1 MASRAI
7 LRRRRSFIH
16 NYLNGS
22 TSSILSLH
30 SSARAIGTQSPSPS
44 NCSNGISP
52 YKDDSFKLSPDL
64 RQYVY
69 RFASSGLRDG
79 FSRSN
84 APIGVRWLS
93 SQSAAAAAKSVGPE
107 NEGNDEVVAKKR
119 KEASPEECD
128 QAVEGLTT
136 AKAKAKAKRSQESP
150 RDVQSVLRRVWNMFL
165 GIGPALRAV
174 ASMSRSDS
182 FTLIPLLLN
191 HKRYLFLF
199 AIAMQL

>member
-7 LRRRRSFIH
+7 LRRRKSFVH
-16 NYLNGS
+16 NYFNGS
-22 TSSILSLH
+22 ASSILSFH
-30 SSARAIGTQSPSPS
+30 SPVRSIGTQSPSHS

-52 YKDDSFKLSPDL
+52 YKDDRFKLSPDL

-69 RFASSGLRDG
+69 GFTNSSLHDC

-84 APIGVRWLS
+84 ASIGVRWMS
-93 SQSAAAAAKSVGPE
+93 SQSSSAAAAAKPDE
-107 NEGNDEVVAKKR
+107 PDNEGNDEAVAKKR

-150 RDVQSVLRRVWNMFL
+150 RDVQSVFKRVWAVFL

-174 ASMSRSDS
+174 ASMSRSAS
-182 FTLIPLLLN
+182 FTFILFCLISCRN
-191 HKRYLFLF
+191 
-199 AIAMQL
+199 